1 MAIRVFGTT
10 WCPMTTATLRH
21 LDQLGVKY
29 QFIDIEADP
38 KAAQWVRRQNDGK
51 ERKPTLDID
60 GVILSEP
67 SNAEVDSALR
77 QLDPAHR

>member
-1 MAIRVFGTT
+1 MAIRVFGAT
-10 WCPMTTATLRH
+10 WCPMTTSTLRH

-29 QFIDIEADP
+29 QFIDIDEDS
-38 KAAQWVRRQNDGK
+38 KAAEWVRSQNDGK

-67 SNAEVDSALR
+67 SNAEVDRTLR
-77 QLDPAHR
+77 QQHGAHR

>member
-1 MAIRVFGTT
+1 MAIRVFGAT
-10 WCPMTTATLRH
+10 WCPMTTTTLRH

-38 KAAQWVRRQNDGK
+38 KAAEWVRRQNNGK

-67 SNAEVDSALR
+67 SNAELDRTLR
-77 QLDPAHR
+77 QQNIAHS